1 MTGSRSLSYFWQMA
15 ETEQPVSGDKEKKA
29 SGSSFEIGKSRIE
42 SFSDGVIAIIIT
54 LMILNVKVPD
64 ITGETTGGDV
74 WKELAFAFPQL
85 VAYVL
90 SFILL
95 GVYWVNHHH
104 FFHALKTTD
113 RNILWWNLNLLFW
126 LSLIP
131 LPTYF
136 LAQHPFR
143 AEATALYGFHVLA
156 ASVSFI
162 GLGRYARRK
171 FLMHH
176 NLSKRRRRRLSL
188 MNRVSVAL
196 YCISIFAGY
205 FSVYISYAIFI
216 IVPVMYF
223 IPQKIVLEE

>member
-1 MTGSRSLSYFWQMA
+1 MT
-15 ETEQPVSGDKEKKA
+15 ETPHPASGDNKKDNDN
-29 SGSSFEIGKSRIE
+29 SFEIGKNRIE

-64 ITGETTGGDV
+64 ITGEMSGGNV
-74 WKELAFAFPQL
+74 WKEIALAFPQL
-85 VAYVL
+85 AAYVL

-136 LAQHPFR
+136 LAHHPLR
-143 AEATALYGFHVLA
+143 AEATALYSFHVLA
-156 ASVSFI
+156 ASLSFT
-162 GLGRYARRK
+162 LMGRYARAK
-171 FLMHH
+171 KLMHH
-176 NLSKRRRRRLSL
+176 NISQRRSIKLSR
-188 MNRVSVAL
+188 MNWLGIAL
-196 YCISIFAGY
+196 YFISIFAGY
-205 FSVYISYAIFI
+205 LSVYISYAIFI
-216 IVPVMYF
+216 IVPAMYF
-223 IPQKIVLEE
+223 LPQKITLEE

>member
-1 MTGSRSLSYFWQMA
+1 MT
-15 ETEQPVSGDKEKKA
+15 ETTQQGSGDKEKQTN
-29 SGSSFEIGKSRIE
+29 GSSFEIGKSRIE
-42 SFSDGVIAIIIT
+42 SFSDGVLAIIIT

-64 ITGETTGGDV
+64 ITGDMSGGNV
-74 WKELAFAFPQL
+74 WKEIAFAFPQL

-104 FFHALKTTD
+104 FFHALRTTD
-113 RNILWWNLNLLFW
+113 RSLLWWNLNLLFW

-143 AEATALYGFHVLA
+143 AEATALYSFHVLA

-162 GLGRYARRK
+162 LMGQYARK
-171 FLMHH
+171 KNLMHH
-176 NLSKRRRRRLSL
+176 NLSARRRRRLSM
-188 MNRVSVAL
+188 MNRMSMGL
-196 YCISIFAGY
+196 YIISIFAGY
-205 FSVYISYAIFI
+205 VSVYISYAIFI
-216 IVPVMYF
+216 IVPAMYF

>member
-1 MTGSRSLSYFWQMA
+1 MT
-15 ETEQPVSGDKEKKA
+15 ETAYPGNGDSEKKKN
-29 SGSSFEIGKSRIE
+29 SGSFEIGKSRIE
-42 SFSDGVIAIIIT
+42 SFSDGVLAIIIT

-64 ITGETTGGDV
+64 ITGDTPGSNA
-74 WKELAFAFPQL
+74 WKDLALAFPQL

-113 RNILWWNLNLLFW
+113 RTILWWNLNLLFW

-131 LPTYF
+131 LPTYL

-143 AEATALYGFHVLA
+143 AEATALYSFHVLA

-162 GLGRYARRK
+162 LMGQYARK
-171 FLMHH
+171 KNLMHH
-176 NLSKRRRRRLSL
+176 NLSKRRRRKLSFMNRLS
-188 MNRVSVAL
+188 MAL
-196 YCISIFAGY
+196 YFISIFAGY

-216 IVPVMYF
+216 IVPAMYF

>member
-1 MTGSRSLSYFWQMA
+1 MT
-15 ETEQPVSGDKEKKA
+15 ETGHAGQESKEKKTN
-29 SGSSFEIGKSRIE
+29 SSSFEIGKSRIE

-64 ITGETTGGDV
+64 ITDMTGGNA

-95 GVYWVNHHH
+95 GIYWVNHHH
-104 FFHALKTTD
+104 FFHALRETD

-143 AEATALYGFHVLA
+143 AEATALYSFHVLA

-162 GLGRYARRK
+162 LMGRYARK
-171 FLMHH
+171 KNLMHH
-176 NLSKRRRRRLSL
+176 NLSKRRRRRLSM
-188 MNRVSVAL
+188 MNRLSMAL
-196 YCISIFAGY
+196 YITSIFAGY
-205 FSVYISYAIFI
+205 ISVYISYAIFI
-216 IVPVMYF
+216 IVPAMYF